1 MRPAYLIVLFLCS
14 LGLAEEAWW
23 QDLFRAED
31 APSPPRAEVT
41 DPLVV
46 DASLDRA
53 SEAYR
58 GLVWMSVVSQTVAS
72 LGEVFRKEQE
82 LQEARNDVVAAL
94 LMSTPARSASEAGLP
109 PLPPVAGPFRSRYM
123 LDLREGPVDLEDLR
137 TIVARY
143 QESQGRRPEGVVI
156 GQTMV
161 MPAVFDAGEP
171 VSRWVGRNVLPV
183 LPDVVVEWGRDMDL
197 TERVSWGFSR
207 SSMSGEPTLLDRHV
221 EESVKQVNFRVGGGL
236 HFEVGLRREL
246 LNNQPEDDLF
256 EGGSGASEPFAS
268 LMWKF

>member
-1 MRPAYLIVLFLCS
+1 MRTAYLIVLFLCS
-14 LGLAEEAWW
+14 LGLAEDGWW

-46 DASLDRA
+46 DASLDRGDLD
-53 SEAYR
+53 R
-58 GLVWMSVVSQTVAS
+58 GLFWMSLVTGTQADAEDVLARERDLRQGSRDIVAS
-72 LGEVFRKEQE
+72 LLMGTPTRAGEAWGGDDVGRESFRFD
-82 LQEARNDVVAAL
+82 RFCV
-94 LMSTPARSASEAGLP
+94 P
-109 PLPPVAGPFRSRYM
+109 
-123 LDLREGPVDLEDLR
+123 LDLDEIR
-137 TIVARY
+137 TIVTRY
-143 QESQGRRPEGVVI
+143 QESQGRRPEGIVI

-161 MPAVFDAGEP
+161 MPAVFDSGQS
-171 VSRWVGRNVLPV
+171 VSRWVDRNLLSA
-183 LPDVVVEWGRDMDL
+183 LPDTVVEWGKEVDL

-207 SSMSGEPTLLDRHV
+207 QSLSGEPSLLDRHV
-221 EESVKQVNFRVGGGL
+221 EESVKQVDFRLVRNL